1 VLPAGAMAVE
11 WLLVFSQRDE
21 ATKTT
26 KLEERPTGSNTEEQR
41 DSIFPFE
48 VPEGTEEAYDHF
60 ASNGEDSED
69 EQESSQFLVLYR
81 SSIPTA
87 SEYM

>member
-1 VLPAGAMAVE
+1 M
-11 WLLVFSQRDE
+11 F
-21 ATKTT
+21 T
-26 KLEERPTGSNTEEQR
+26 
-41 DSIFPFE
+41 E

-87 SEYM
+87 SE

>member
-1 VLPAGAMAVE
+1 MLPAGAMAVE

-21 ATKTT
+21 ATRTT
-26 KLEERPTGSNTEEQR
+26 KLEARATGSNTEEQR
-41 DSIFPFE
+41 DSMFTE
-48 VPEGTEEAYDHF
+48 VPEDTEEAYDHF

-69 EQESSQFLVLYR
+69 EQESSQFRVLYR

-87 SEYM
+87 SE